1 MPLVLLFMS
10 IIILHCRYVDH
21 TASIP
26 TLSFNGLF
34 SFAFLEYLLI
44 IFTYSKRGDFNS
56 CVLFS
61 SLHTHNGTE
70 NLRGH
75 IFSQE
80 RP

>member
-1 MPLVLLFMS
+1 M
-10 IIILHCRYVDH
+10 LHQYPRCHLTD
-21 TASIP
+21 S
-26 TLSFNGLF
+26 
-34 SFAFLEYLLI
+34 FLEYLLI

>member
-10 IIILHCRYVDH
+10 IIILHRCHVNRAALIRTYPDSH
-21 TASIP
+21 LA
-26 TLSFNGLF
+26 
-34 SFAFLEYLLI
+34 FAFLEYLLI
-44 IFTYSKRGDFNS
+44 ILTYSKRGDFNP

-75 IFSQE
+75 LVSQE